1 MVAFFQQSNVIDI
14 INERYRRGVRPQ
26 MREVIQDIRQNG
38 VSALERVQL
47 SGSGLALELTLILR

>member
-14 INERYRRGVRPQ
+14 INARYRRGVRPQ